1 MSNLWTR
8 IAVKLSSKSN
18 SSLGVAWSQFKISPS
33 GSPIT
38 HSGKSPDKNVL
49 TLPNLM
55 KLLVSLVALLVI
67 LQPGTLSIASADT
80 VHAKSNIQAIFG
92 TAVEVRAP
100 QSIVVASSSGLVD
113 LHFDQN
119 SELRI
124 DSELATV
131 ADVSEGDRVIST
143 AHDVGGELVA
153 LKTIVKL
160 ANSKS
165 AFRHIVGVVSDV
177 SEDTLS
183 IQTRFGDVVQVANPA
198 GLDELSPGDGLTL
211 VARLDR
217 SSGILTAIGFELT
230 AKTIARIEAARDQAK
245 TQAELDRLSQITV
258 EARSKHLSGLD
269 DTMRALQRII
279 DSERT
284 DESERS
290 SAEAKLRDLRHT
302 FDDLVQIYTITA
314 RSRNEALPTLR
325 ISGALVAAVGSAS
338 FTVAPTGE
346 EDLEQV
352 TVGFSFDSG
361 TTRVDLPSEISDMI
375 PGSGSSSLLL
385 TEAAPHIPLGSR
397 FVVEYTLVGV
407 VREVVSIRIEPP
419 ELDSAL
425 EAVLEAEIS
434 RAFHG
439 VITLVEIDPSLEDA
453 LGILLVTNESA
464 GSEVTVKIG
473 SATEITLNDEV
484 SFISDLAV
492 GQFVDLQ
499 LETGEAGGILDI
511 TSTSTPLRTLAVRAR
526 TSVPDD
532 EIVLSGVVESVDG
545 ETLTI
550 SIRPSDGA
558 AVTFNV
564 DAMTAVV
571 RDGEAAP
578 FSEVRVGDLVV
589 NASRSGSASTVLTRL
604 VTVPRTNLKFSGTI
618 TGIGREPDRIQ
629 VTSSNGVIIN
639 ILVSEESWLILDGR
653 RVQFSGL
660 RSGLTVT
667 SGTYSVTGQGG
678 AFYNVATIISIES
691 PKVERV
697 SGVITDVH
705 PVEGTVTL
713 VTGQSTSTRILVLK
727 IPSTPLGEN
736 LTKNGRGVRSLLSIE
751 RDDRV
756 DIAIYQI
763 ETGIIERLSV
773 VSEEFVQSRGR
784 LLAVSGDLR
793 YVTVELANGELVEL
807 WSERDSSLQLNGR
820 QVEDLGAISE
830 RFNSLWNS
838 DNLAE
843 ASVFDVLFIK
853 DSIESTRGV
862 IGSIQIEIISLDESE
877 EADLFQPVEITVT
890 GVIEAIRG
898 STWVI
903 GGQVFTVNSET
914 QFLGADPVV
923 GLVAKAI
930 LKSKPNGQFEADL
943 VSVTASPD

>member
-1 MSNLWTR
+1 MITLLGPMT
-8 IAVKLSSKSN
+8 AALSSKSN
-18 SSLGVAWSQFKISPS
+18 SSVSTVRSLFKTALSGMGSALISMS
-33 GSPIT
+33 YERNISAMVN
-38 HSGKSPDKNVL
+38 GKRL
-49 TLPNLM
+49 FI
-55 KLLVSLVALLVI
+55 LLVLFAALAHALT
-67 LQPGTLSIASADT
+67 GTLASAESSK
-80 VHAKSNIQAIFG
+80 ANSNIEAIFG

-100 QSIVVASSSGLVD
+100 ESIVIASSSGLVD
-113 LHFDQN
+113 LHFDQH

-131 ADVSEGDRVIST
+131 ADVAEGDRVIST
-143 AHDVGGELVA
+143 ARDVEGELVA

-160 ANSKS
+160 ANSKP
-165 AFRHIVGVVSDV
+165 AIRHIVGVISDV
-177 SEDTLS
+177 SEDTIS

-198 GLDELSPGDGLTL
+198 GLDELTSGDGLTL

-258 EARSKHLSGLD
+258 EARWKHLSGLD

-284 DESERS
+284 DEAERS
-290 SAEAKLRDLRHT
+290 SAQTKLRDLRHT

-325 ISGALVAAVGSAS
+325 ISGALVAAVGSES

-352 TVGFSFDSG
+352 TVGFNFESE
-361 TTRVDLPSEISDMI
+361 TTLVNLPAEISDRI
-375 PGSGSSSLLL
+375 PGVGRIPILLAD
-385 TEAAPHIPLGSR
+385 AAPHIPLGSR
-397 FVVEYTLVGV
+397 FVVEYTLVGD

-425 EAVLEAEIS
+425 EAVLEAEII

-453 LGILLVTNESA
+453 LGILIVTNEST

-473 SATEITLNDEV
+473 SATEITLDDED

-492 GQFVDLQ
+492 GQSVDLQ
-499 LETGEAGGILDI
+499 LETGEAGEIPDF
-511 TSTSTPLRTLAVRAR
+511 TSVTAPLRTLAVRAR
-526 TSVPDD
+526 TFVPDD
-532 EIVLSGVVESVDG
+532 EIVLSGVVESVERD
-545 ETLTI
+545 TLTI
-550 SIRPSDGA
+550 TITPPDGA
-558 AVTFNV
+558 TITFSIDELTV
-564 DAMTAVV
+564 VV
-571 RDGEAAP
+571 RDGEAVS
-578 FSEVRVGDLVV
+578 FGEVRAGDLVV
-589 NASRSGSASTVLTRL
+589 NASRSGAASTVLTRL

-618 TGIGREPDRIQ
+618 TGIGREPDRLQ
-629 VTSSNGVIIN
+629 VTSSTGSIIN

-653 RVQFSGL
+653 RVQFSALRCGL
-660 RSGLTVT
+660 RVA
-667 SGTYSVTGQGG
+667 SGTYSVTGQDG
-678 AFYNVATIISIES
+678 AFYNVATIISVES

-736 LTKNGRGVRSLLSIE
+736 LTKNGRQIRSLLSIE
-751 RDDRV
+751 RDDRA

-773 VSEEFVQSRGR
+773 VSEEFVQSRGQ
-784 LLAVSGDLR
+784 LLGVSSDLR
-793 YVTVELANGELVEL
+793 YVIVELANGEVVEL

-820 QVEDLGAISE
+820 QVEDFGAISE
-830 RFNSLWNS
+830 KFNNLWDS
-838 DNLAE
+838 ENLAE
-843 ASVFDVLFIK
+843 ASVSDVLFIK

-862 IGSIQIEIISLDESE
+862 ISSIQIEIISQDESE
-877 EADLFQPVEITVT
+877 EANLFQPVEITVT

-903 GGQVFTVNSET
+903 GGQVFTVHDET

-923 GLVAKAI
+923 GLVAKAL

-943 VSVTASPD
+943 VSVTASPN